1 MLTDSVANFQCRAA
15 NRYYGGDHIIF
26 LGAVEAYAYNRQ
38 EPLLF
43 ARGGFGRFVAGGWTS
58 DPRERIAEAR
68 WDLRA

>member
-1 MLTDSVANFQCRAA
+1 VANFQCRAA

-43 ARGGFGRFVAGGWTS
+43 ARGGFGRFIAGDGNGS
-58 DPRERIAEAR
+58 S
-68 WDLRA
+68 